1 MNPDKVNNASI
12 QQFEGSL
19 AVVSGPEHRSLL
31 QRATMT
37 KFPDIT
43 RRPASRS
50 TEVHSLR
57 GSAKGSPLG
66 DDVRS
71 MPSNFSA
78 LSRGQVKFRAAKYG
92 RVYSGVAI
100 RVVCPGSFVL

>member
-1 MNPDKVNNASI
+1 
-12 QQFEGSL
+12 
-19 AVVSGPEHRSLL
+19 
-31 QRATMT
+31 MT

-66 DDVRS
+66 DDVRIMLS
-71 MPSNFSA
+71 SA